1 MTFLALLGRV
11 FLVFVSAT
19 GRIFLFSFNGL
30 SHCVR
35 QLGATTLSI
44 THDMVSAKKI
54 ADRIALIHRGKII
67 WNGATDAI
75 EDSGSDYVDQSI
87 HGKGE
92 GPIKMKVTAQ

>member
-67 WNGATDAI
+67 WDGATDAI
-75 EDSGSDYVDQSI
+75 EDSGSDYVDQFI
-87 HGKGE
+87 RGKGE
-92 GPIKMKVTAQ
+92 DLFKMEVTSQ